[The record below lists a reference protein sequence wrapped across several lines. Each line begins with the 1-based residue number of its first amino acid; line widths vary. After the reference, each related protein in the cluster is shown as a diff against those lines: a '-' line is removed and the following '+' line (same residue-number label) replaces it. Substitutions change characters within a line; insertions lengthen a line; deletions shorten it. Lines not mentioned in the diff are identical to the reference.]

1 MIQLP
6 KEHAKLVEQAIRAA
20 QDAGDLPAFDIPEIP
35 IEAPKKPEHGDYAC
49 PIALRLAKD
58 AKMKPPQIAQAIEK
72 HLPKAEFIGAVELVG
87 PFINF
92 RLDEAW
98 LKGQVKHIIAEGDN
112 LFTLDIGAGKTAQV
126 EFVSANPTGPLHIGR
141 SRGAIVGD
149 ATARVL
155 EAAGYT
161 VQREYYFNNAGV
173 QMRNLGKSLKLRYL
187 QTIGRDV
194 DEPSEDE
201 KWFYRGDYLKE
212 FAEELAQQHGED
224 WADQDWQPFKEYG
237 EKKMFEM
244 IRKTLERVRIRHDNY
259 FNENSLMGDGGVNR
273 VVAQLKASGDM
284 YEAVVWEGADE
295 DERKK
300 LEGNAPAWWFRS
312 SKYGDEKDRV
322 MIKGDGEATYT
333 LPDFAYHMDK
343 LERGYNPAV
352 NVLGA
357 DHYVQAQVV
366 QRGVQALGGDP
377 ARIQVILVQLVRMIK
392 DGQEVK
398 LSTRAGNYETL
409 DDLIDQ
415 TSVDAVRY
423 ILLARGPNS
432 HLDFDMD
439 RAVQES
445 NDNPVYY
452 IQNAHVRCAG
462 IFREADARGFSDDG
476 EVDLSLLGE
485 HELRFLRKVMELGDT
500 IEFAAS
506 NLEAHKIAFYA
517 HELAGVFHPVYEEVR
532 VFHSDVPQDVAK
544 ARLRFYRAAQVSLRR
559 VLDLMG
565 MSAPEVM

>member
-6 KEHAKLVEQAIRAA
+6 KEHAKLVTAAIQAA
-20 QDAGDLPAFDIPEIP
+20 QAAGDLPAFDIPEIP
-35 IEAPKKPEHGDYAC
+35 IEPPKNPEHGDYAC
-49 PIALRLAKD
+49 PVAFRLQGE
-58 AKMKPPQIAQAIEK
+58 AKMKPVPIAQAITK
-72 HLPKAEFIGAVELVG
+72 HMPQADFLGAVEVTG

-98 LKGQVKHIIAEGDN
+98 LKQQVEAIVAEGND
-112 LFTLDIGAGKTAQV
+112 LFTLEMGAGKTAQV

-173 QMRNLGKSLKLRYL
+173 QMQNLGQSLKCRYMEA
-187 QTIGRDV
+187 IG
-194 DEPSEDE
+194 EDC
-201 KWFYRGDYLKE
+201 DYELTYKGAYLVE
-212 FAEELAQQHGED
+212 FAEELAQDVGDSWKDEG
-224 WADQDWQPFKEYG
+224 WQKFKEYG
-237 EKKMFEM
+237 EQKMFEM
-244 IRKTLERVRIRHDNY
+244 IRATLDRVNIHHDNF
-259 FNENSLMGDGGVNR
+259 FNENSLLENGEVDA
-273 VVAQLKASGDM
+273 VVKKLKASGDM
-284 YEAVVWEGADE
+284 YKAAVWEGADE
-295 DERKK
+295 AEREK
-300 LEGNAPAWWFRS
+300 LEGNEPAWWFRS
-312 SKYGDEKDRV
+312 TKYGDEKDRV
-322 MIKGDGEATYT
+322 MIKGDGTATYT
-333 LPDFAYHMDK
+333 LPDFAYHMNK
-343 LERGYNPAV
+343 LERGYDPAV

-366 QRGVQALGGDP
+366 QRGVEALGGDP
-377 ARIQVILVQLVRMIK
+377 SRIQVIIVQLVRMIK
-392 DGQEVK
+392 DGKEVK
-398 LSTRAGNYETL
+398 LSTREGNYETL

-423 ILLARGPNS
+423 ILLARSPNS

-445 NDNPVYY
+445 NENPVYY

-462 IFREADARGFSDDG
+462 IFREAEVRGFNDDG
-476 EVDLSLLGE
+476 DVDLSLLGE
-485 HELRFLRKVMELGDT
+485 PEMRFLRKVMELGDT
-500 IEFAAS
+500 IEFAAV

-517 HELAGVFHPVYEEVR
+517 HELASIFHPIYEEVR
-532 VFHSDVPQDVAK
+532 VLHSDVPEDVSK
-544 ARLRFYRAAQVSLRR
+544 ARLRFYRAAQVALKR
-559 VLDLMG
+559 VLNLMG